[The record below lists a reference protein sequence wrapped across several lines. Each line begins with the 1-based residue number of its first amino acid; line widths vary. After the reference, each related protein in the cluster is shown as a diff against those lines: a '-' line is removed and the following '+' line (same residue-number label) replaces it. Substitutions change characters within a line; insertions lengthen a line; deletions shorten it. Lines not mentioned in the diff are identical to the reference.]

1 MYVTPE
7 DKVRN
12 FIDEGVVFYVS
23 LTNLKSQIGK
33 NERFSIHHYAVE
45 ERWSICRA
53 ERQEC
58 DGSNL
63 CWNRSE
69 LECKKDEMMSDTLL
83 VMKYIRKKKEI
94 DYFGMSING
103 KVYIDFNDEIS
114 RFPDGAYGYYGAF
127 MRCKNDETY
136 QKCVS
141 MMEEIGYNGLFD
153 IEFLLGDDDVLY
165 FMEINFR
172 ADGAIYKLAEGV
184 NLPAAWCELACSTE
198 LPECLPTKKDF
209 FVGMTEVQDFKL
221 NVLTGRM
228 NPFKWFWQF
237 CTADRHM
244 LFNLKDPKP
253 ILVRLLSLFP
263 RRRA

>member
-69 LECKKDEMMSDTLL
+69 LECKKDE
-83 VMKYIRKKKEI
+83 
-94 DYFGMSING
+94 
-103 KVYIDFNDEIS
+103 IS
-114 RFPDGAYGYYGAF
+114 RSPDGAYGYYGPF

-136 QKCVS
+136 QPQGPETHPRPPSVS
-141 MMEEIGYNGLFD
+141 SPRQTPGTVLFC
-153 IEFLLGDDDVLY
+153 LKSG
-165 FMEINFR
+165 
-172 ADGAIYKLAEGV
+172 KAERLRPFGSFSRY
-184 NLPAAWCELACSTE
+184 AW
-198 LPECLPTKKDF
+198 
-209 FVGMTEVQDFKL
+209 
-221 NVLTGRM
+221 
-228 NPFKWFWQF
+228 
-237 CTADRHM
+237 
-244 LFNLKDPKP
+244 
-253 ILVRLLSLFP
+253 
-263 RRRA
+263 